1 MTKDHRRWWRQRHV
15 QIEDI
20 VQRNVCT
27 RMIVDEGMPYV
38 TLFGLMIMYSGGKR
52 NSTCEE
58 HLIFE
63 CGLRK
68 VDEQLQ

>member
-1 MTKDHRRWWRQRHV
+1 
-15 QIEDI
+15 
-20 VQRNVCT
+20 
-27 RMIVDEGMPYV
+27 MIVDEGMPYV

-68 VDEQLQ
+68 VDEQLQQIVTYLS